1 MNCCWI
7 ILLLLCCNNNGRGG
21 CCEHTN
27 GCIDP
32 IPDNDCKGNKGHEGQ
47 RGCNPGFMEPRSGMG
62 GPGPGPVMPM
72 PPKGTCGCD
81 IEE

>member
-1 MNCCWI
+1 
-7 ILLLLCCNNNGRGG
+7 
-21 CCEHTN
+21 
-27 GCIDP
+27 
-32 IPDNDCKGNKGHEGQ
+32 
-47 RGCNPGFMEPRSGMG
+47 MEPRRGMG